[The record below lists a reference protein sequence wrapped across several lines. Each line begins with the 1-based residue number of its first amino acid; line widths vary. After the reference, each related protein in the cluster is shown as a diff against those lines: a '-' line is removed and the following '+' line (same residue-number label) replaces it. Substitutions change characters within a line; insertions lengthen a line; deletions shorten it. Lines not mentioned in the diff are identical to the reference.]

1 MRLRVAAIATSIA
14 ALLIGLAPAASASP
28 PASTAPAASAPSSA
42 AVPML
47 EGGRAVYAPGGVRC
61 ALGFNVRKAD
71 AYYFLTGGRCAK
83 TGLTIYADSALTVPL
98 GTVVAVAKI
107 STALVRY
114 FDPGIERPGS
124 VYLYPGS
131 QDIVHAG
138 YPSVGQRI
146 CRSGPLTGVRCGTVT
161 ATNLTINFPEGT
173 INGVARTNICI
184 DPPEL
189 PGAPYFAGTM
199 AVGLELGSGGS
210 CSTGG
215 GASYFQPVP
224 EILNTFGLTVY

>member
-28 PASTAPAASAPSSA
+28 PASPPSPASA
-42 AVPML
+42 PML
-47 EGGRAVYAPGGVRC
+47 EGGRAIYAPGGVRC

-71 AYYFLTGGRCAK
+71 AYYFLTGGRCARV
-83 TGLTIYADSALTVPL
+83 GLTIYADQALTVPL

-114 FDPGIERPGS
+114 LDPQIERPGS

-131 QDIVHAG
+131 QDIVNAG
-138 YPSVGQRI
+138 YPTVGQRI

-189 PGAPYFAGTM
+189 PGAPYFAGPM
-199 AVGLELGSGGS
+199 AIGLELGTSGS

-215 GASYFQPVP
+215 GGSFFQPVP
-224 EILNTFGLTVY
+224 EILNIFGLTVY